1 MKISVISDTQIF
13 SYMRVD
19 DPTQE
24 DTNLLSIIKPAAKSF
39 IIGYTALTAEELDE
53 HEDLTIAYLVLIE
66 DMFDNRA
73 LTVNSANL
81 NRTTENILSMYA
93 KNHIG

>member
-1 MKISVISDTQIF
+1 MKISEVTDEQIF
-13 SYMRVD
+13 SFMRVD
-19 DPTQE
+19 DPTDE
-24 DTNLLSIIKPAAKSF
+24 DTEFLSIIKPAANSF
-39 IIGYTALTAEELDE
+39 IIGYTALTVEELDE

>member
-1 MKISVISDTQIF
+1 MKISDVTKNQAVKFMRIDDLTQDDSD
-13 SYMRVD
+13 
-19 DPTQE
+19 
-24 DTNLLSIIKPAAKSF
+24 LLDIIMPAAKSF

>member
-1 MKISVISDTQIF
+1 MKISEVTDERIF
-13 SYMRVD
+13 SFMRVD
-19 DPTQE
+19 DPTDE
-24 DTNLLSIIKPAAKSF
+24 DTELLSIIKPAAKSF
-39 IIGYTALTAEELDE
+39 IIGYTALAAEELDE
-53 HEDLTIAYLVLIE
+53 HEDLTIAYLVLVE

>member
-1 MKISVISDTQIF
+1 MKISDVTKNQAVKFMRIDDLTQDDSD
-13 SYMRVD
+13 
-19 DPTQE
+19 
-24 DTNLLSIIKPAAKSF
+24 LLDIIMPAAKSF

-66 DMFDNRA
+66 DMFDNRV

>member
-1 MKISVISDTQIF
+1 MKISEVTDERIF
-13 SYMRVD
+13 SFMRVD
-19 DPTQE
+19 DPTDE
-24 DTNLLSIIKPAAKSF
+24 DTELLSIIKPAAKSF

>member
-1 MKISVISDTQIF
+1 MKISKVTDEQIF

-24 DTNLLSIIKPAAKSF
+24 DTNLLSIIKPAAKAF
-39 IIGYTALTAEELDE
+39 IAEHTALAIEELDD
-53 HEDLTIAYLVLIE
+53 HEDLTIAYLIIIE

-73 LTVNSANL
+73 MTVNSANL
-81 NRTTENILSMYA
+81 NRTVETILSMHSL
-93 KNHIG
+93 NHIG

>member
-1 MKISVISDTQIF
+1 MKISEITDTQIF

-24 DTNLLSIIKPAAKSF
+24 DRNLLGIIKPAAKAF
-39 IIGYTALTAEELDE
+39 IVEHTALRIEKLDD
-53 HEDLTIAYLVLIE
+53 HEDLTIAYLIIVE

-73 LTVNSANL
+73 MTVNSANL
-81 NRTTENILSMYA
+81 NRTVETILSMHSL
-93 KNHIG
+93 NHIG

>member
-1 MKISVISDTQIF
+1 MKISDVTKNQAVKFMRIDDLTQ
-13 SYMRVD
+13 D
-19 DPTQE
+19 DN
-24 DTNLLSIIKPAAKSF
+24 DLLDIIMPAAKSF

-66 DMFDNRA
+66 DMFDNRV

-81 NRTTENILSMYA
+81 NRTVETILSMHSL
-93 KNHIG
+93 NHIG

>member
-1 MKISVISDTQIF
+1 MKISEVTDEQIF
-13 SYMRVD
+13 SFMRVD
-19 DPTQE
+19 DPTDE
-24 DTNLLSIIKPAAKSF
+24 DTEFHSIIKPAAKSF

-53 HEDLTIAYLVLIE
+53 HEDLTIAYLVLVE

-81 NRTTENILSMYA
+81 NRTVETILSMHSL
-93 KNHIG
+93 NHIG

>member
-1 MKISVISDTQIF
+1 MKISEVTKNQAVKFMRIDDLTQDDSD
-13 SYMRVD
+13 
-19 DPTQE
+19 
-24 DTNLLSIIKPAAKSF
+24 LLDIIMPAAKSF